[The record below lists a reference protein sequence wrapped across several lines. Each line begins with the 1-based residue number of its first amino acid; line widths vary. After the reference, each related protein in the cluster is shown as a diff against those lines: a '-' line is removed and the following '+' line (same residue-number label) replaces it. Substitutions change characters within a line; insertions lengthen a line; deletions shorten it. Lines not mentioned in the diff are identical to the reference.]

1 MVRIMTAVIIAALLS
16 VVQIAAQQPSPSTQP
31 PAQPSQVP
39 PPTAAVPKTPPAQ
52 QPPVSRPPAEQIPAP
67 TPTPTGMPTPPIAQA
82 GSELD
87 RSTASALLERIE
99 SIVNE
104 ALLDESS
111 KDKKDKDKAKDKDSK
126 AVGTSGKLESKAGK
140 VTIDRADLAEI
151 LAEVGLLK
159 TMIRR

>member
-1 MVRIMTAVIIAALLS
+1 MVRMVTAAIIAALLS
-16 VVQIAAQQPSPSTQP
+16 GTQIAAQQTPPSTQP

-67 TPTPTGMPTPPIAQA
+67 TPTPTEMPTPPVVQA

-87 RSTASALLERIE
+87 RSTASALLQRIE
-99 SIVNE
+99 LIVND
-104 ALLDESS
+104 ALRDESS
-111 KDKKDKDKAKDKDSK
+111 KDKKDKDSK
-126 AVGTSGKLESKAGK
+126 AVATSGKLESKAGK
-140 VTIDRADLAEI
+140 VTIDRADLTEI
-151 LAEVGLLK
+151 LAEVALLR